1 MLINFEMISE
11 NLNINFKVFGKRDD
25 NILTFPDKSVP
36 NTTMMVIFKSDA
48 VIIKRYG
55 SVSMEQSFVV
65 GEQLTGF
72 YKNDMG
78 LEFEIRSFTTELI
91 VEENKIEIFYE
102 HYLEDKWQSSNK
114 LKILF

>member
-1 MLINFEMISE
+1 MLVYFEMISE
-11 NLNINFKVFGKRDD
+11 NVNINFKVFGKRDG
-25 NILTFPDKSVP
+25 NIITFPDKSVP
-36 NTTMMVIFKSDA
+36 NTNMMVIFKDDA
-48 VIIKRYG
+48 VIIHRTG
-55 SVSMEQSFVV
+55 SVTMEQSFVL
-65 GEQLTGF
+65 GEQLKGF

-78 LEFEIRSFTTELI
+78 LEFEISSFTTELT

>member
-11 NLNINFKVFGKRDD
+11 NVNINYKVFGRRE
-25 NILTFPDKSVP
+25 NNVLIFPDKSVP
-36 NTTMMVIFKSDA
+36 NTTMMVVIKSDE
-48 VIIKRYG
+48 VIIRRTG
-55 SVSMEQSFVV
+55 SVSMGQSFVV
-65 GEQLTGF
+65 GEQQVGF

-78 LEFEIRSFTTELI
+78 LEFEIRSFTTEMI
-91 VEENKIEIFYE
+91 IEENKIEIFYE

>member
-11 NLNINFKVFGKRDD
+11 NVNINFKVFGRRDGD
-25 NILTFPDKSVP
+25 ILIFPDKSVP
-36 NTTMMVIFKSDA
+36 NTTMMVVFKNDA
-48 VIIKRYG
+48 VIIRRTG
-55 SVSMEQSFVV
+55 SVNMEQSFVL
-65 GEQLTGF
+65 GEQLKGF

-78 LEFEIRSFTTELI
+78 LEFEIRSFTTELT

-114 LKILF
+114 LKIIF